1 LRIFTASKITMQT
14 RNILLVGGSGMIG
27 SAIARKLTALDRRV
41 IIPTRRR
48 ERAKELILLPTIDV
62 QQADVFDPAQLAALV
77 RGKDAVIN
85 LAGILQS
92 RRGDPYGPD
101 FKAVHVDLVRNVAQA
116 CVAAG
121 VPRLIHFSAL
131 GAKSDAP
138 SMYLRSKAAGEAA
151 ALEVRDELALTIFR
165 PSVVFGEGDKFLNL
179 FAQLQGMAPLFPL
192 GRADA
197 KLQPIWVEDVA
208 QAAVNALDNRETF
221 GKTYELAGPRAYTLR
236 ELVQYAGQVSGHPRP
251 VIGLPNSL
259 AYLQAWFLEWLPSPP
274 LSRDNLD
281 SLSIDNLASGPIAPE
296 LGVQPT
302 TMEAEV
308 PAYKSSN
315 TPRGRLMRYRDHAGR

>member
-1 LRIFTASKITMQT
+1 MQT
-14 RNILLVGGSGMIG
+14 RNILLIGGSGLIG

-41 IIPTRRR
+41 TVPTRNR

-62 QQADVFDPAQLAALV
+62 QHADVTDAAQLALLV

-85 LAGILQS
+85 LAGLLQS

-101 FKAVHVDLVRNVAQA
+101 FKAVHVDLARNVAQA

-131 GAKSDAP
+131 GANSGAP

-151 ALEVRDELALTIFR
+151 VLETRDKLALTIFR
-165 PSVVFGEGDKFLNL
+165 PSVVFGDGDKFLNL
-179 FAQLQGMAPLFPL
+179 FAQLQSLAPVFPL
-192 GRADA
+192 GRAEA

-208 QAAVNALDNRETF
+208 QAAVNALDKRETF
-221 GKTYELAGPRAYTLR
+221 GNTYELAGPRAYTLR
-236 ELVQYAGQVSGHPRP
+236 ELVRYAGQVSGHPRP

-259 AYLQAWFLEWLPSPP
+259 AYLQAWFMEWLPNPP

-296 LGVQPT
+296 LGVHPT

-308 PAYKSSN
+308 PAYRSTN

>member
-1 LRIFTASKITMQT
+1 MQT
-14 RNILLVGGSGMIG
+14 SNILLVGGGGLIG

-41 IIPTRRR
+41 TVSTRRR

-101 FKAVHVDLVRNVAQA
+101 FKAVHVDLARNVAQA

-131 GAKSDAP
+131 GAGSDAP

-151 ALEVRDELALTIFR
+151 VLEVKDKLALTIFR
-165 PSVVFGEGDKFLNL
+165 PSVVFGDGDRFLNL
-179 FAQLQGMAPLFPL
+179 FAQLQSVAPVFPL

-236 ELVQYAGQVSGHPRP
+236 ELVRYAGTVSGHPRP
-251 VIGLPNSL
+251 VIGLPSPL
-259 AYLQAWFLEWLPSPP
+259 AYLQAWFMEWLPNPP

-281 SLSIDNLASGPIAPE
+281 SLSIDNLPSGPIAPE

-308 PAYKSSN
+308 PAYRSTN